1 MRLQVSNIGKISRA
15 EIDMQGLPVIV
26 GNNCT
31 GKSTISKSLY
41 AINLGFHNFTEKI
54 SIKKREVLIR

>member
-15 EIDMQGLPVIV
+15 EIDMQGLTVIV
-26 GNNCT
+26 GNNST

-41 AINLGFHNFTEKI
+41 AIIHGI
-54 SIKKREVLIR
+54 SQLYGKDKY